1 MFTTIMEHIE
11 IVKGLEG
18 LQWKELLGFSN
29 DHLLAF
35 VKAIDTEEKK
45 RALQQFPAE
54 NTKKLS
60 DYPEFIPKIIY
71 LLKAGI
77 SINRIR
83 TFIEEADGRL
93 FDCSCEAL
101 EKALKIE
108 EISNKNVAV
117 YLKYYSSYDLTK
129 KEYSIL
135 DSNLWFLW
143 NYATKNFADFPSSER
158 DLLLEPI
165 FEDAFLSE
173 VIKVDTFF
181 QDLRKDK
188 VLELIKYLCT
198 FLLPVLTLTQYQQL
212 VEHAERICP
221 LIKKLTEKLRED
233 VQTHFLARWLENEQL
248 LSDLV
253 RIERQGWTSQENLCT
268 RLGYIQEV
276 HQYFIQEENNLE
288 YYHEGVMFYAIKYRK
303 MHFLKLYKEHT
314 EIFLGLPYD
323 SILFQEP
330 FYSDYV
336 NLNTLNL
343 QNLKD
348 CLKIRGKFVMKREDM
363 KQKEY
368 TFAEIKLLCSCIGSS
383 YIRLYHR
390 LKYTRVDDRLRVM
403 AEVVKKGFLR
413 GGENKEELDTIA
425 TFLSQKPLSKWL
437 REEVQHISMLK
448 ARDIRDLFL
457 AWKETARFLPEVK
470 TSFQLRYLI
479 ENKENLKEYPNFQSV
494 YADILKNDSYWK
506 WMKQTF
512 EFSDRFVLENQEN
525 IRSFL
530 EQGGSEILYKFYETD
545 RKEPLRRLLA
555 AEFMGK
561 FKELKYH
568 DSDLE
573 KELSFPVSKSLIKT
587 WAENLQMQ
595 RKEWK
600 IWEED
605 RFLPVMQIGEIPE
618 ETCLS
623 YRTGMYRGCLLSCFD
638 SNKKILYLSYQNQIV
653 LRAILRL
660 TKASEEKME
669 KESREFEFIDF
680 TTKAQRTAR
689 KEQMILFLER
699 AYEKGVSEKQK
710 QDMWNF
716 LFQLAAEKAKKL
728 GIPLMISNFYC
739 NKFPKGQFQEESR
752 YIYISATKGKEQ
764 YLDSL
769 GGNHGIT
776 STGKYMKTKVFLSN
790 EIEEIESVAM

>member
-18 LQWKELLGFSN
+18 LGWKELLGFSN

-54 NTKKLS
+54 NTKKLV
-60 DYPEFIPKIIY
+60 DDPEFIPKILH
-71 LLKAGI
+71 LLKVGI
-77 SINRIR
+77 SINRVR
-83 TFIEEADGRL
+83 TFIEEADSSL
-93 FDCSCEAL
+93 FACSCEEL
-101 EKALKIE
+101 ERALKIE
-108 EISNKNVAV
+108 EISNRNVAA
-117 YLKYYSSYDLTK
+117 YLKYYSSCDLTK
-129 KEYSIL
+129 KECGIL
-135 DSNLWFLW
+135 NRSLEFLQH
-143 NYATKNFADFPSSER
+143 YYTKNLEDFPYSEKQ
-158 DLLLEPI
+158 LLLEPI

-173 VIKVDTFF
+173 AVKEETFF

-188 VLELIKYLCT
+188 VLELIKYLSV
-198 FLLPVLTLTQYQQL
+198 FSLPVLTFTQYQQL
-212 VEHAERICP
+212 VEHAERLCP
-221 LIKKLTEKLRED
+221 LLKKLTGKLREE

-248 LSDLV
+248 LPDLV
-253 RIERQGWTSQENLCT
+253 RIERQGWASQENLCT

-276 HQYFIQEENNLE
+276 HRYFIQEEKHLE

-303 MHFLKLYKEHT
+303 QHFLKLYEEHT
-314 EIFLGLPYD
+314 ELFLGLPYD

-348 CLKIRGKFVMKREDM
+348 CAKIRGKSVMKREDM

-368 TFAEIKLLCSCIGSS
+368 TFAEIKLLCSCMERS

-403 AEVVKKGFLR
+403 AEVVKKGFLS
-413 GGENKEELDTIA
+413 GKENEEELDTISA
-425 TFLSQKPLSKWL
+425 FLSRKPLSKWI
-437 REEVQHISMLK
+437 REELQHISMLEGK
-448 ARDIRDLFL
+448 DIRDLFL
-457 AWKETARFLPEVK
+457 SWRETARFLPEVK

-479 ENKENLKEYPNFQSV
+479 ENKERLKEYQNFQSV
-494 YADILKNDSYWK
+494 YADILKNDPYWE

-512 EFSDRFVLENQEN
+512 AFSDRFVLKNQQN
-525 IRSFL
+525 IRDFL
-530 EQGGSEILYKFYETD
+530 EQGGSEILYRFYETD

-555 AEFMGK
+555 AEFMGR

-573 KELSFPVSKSLIKT
+573 KELAFPISESLIKT
-587 WAENLQMQ
+587 WEENLQMQ
-595 RKEWK
+595 KKEWK

-605 RFLPVMQIGEIPE
+605 RLLPVMQIGEIPE

-623 YRTGMYRGCLLSCFD
+623 YRTGMYRRCLLSCFD
-638 SNKKILYLSYQNQIV
+638 SNKKIIYLSYQNRTV

-660 TKASEEKME
+660 TKASEEKIE
-669 KESREFEFIDF
+669 KESQEFEFVDF
-680 TTKAQRTAR
+680 TTKTQRTAQ
-689 KEQMILFLER
+689 KEQIILFLEK
-699 AYEKGVSEKQK
+699 AYEKGVSEKQRL
-710 QDMWNF
+710 DMWNL
-716 LFQLAAEKAKKL
+716 LFDLTAAKAKKL
-728 GIPLMISNFYC
+728 GVSLMISNFYC
-739 NKFPKGQFQEESR
+739 NKLPKGQFQEESR

-769 GGNHGIT
+769 GGNHGIM
-776 STGKYMKTKVFLSN
+776 STGKYIKTKVFLSN
-790 EIEEIESVAM
+790 KMEEVESVAV